1 MRYSE
6 MTHPNSDRSSV
17 LVMYSF
23 HLQFIVKFYQQP
35 SLYLLYALLPVP
47 GVEPANLAEAAGVH
61 VCSGCRSV
69 HDWLLLLLVL
79 PVVIRLVAPATG

>member
-61 VCSGCRSV
+61 GCSGCRSV
-69 HDWLLLLLVL
+69 HD
-79 PVVIRLVAPATG
+79 